1 MWKVDQNF
9 LGDLMF
15 LERLV
20 KKSLLAEL
28 SPAVTWF
35 LILLYALQALSKF
48 KSFTFLKRESFF
60 RIHLVRLLVTYGKFL
75 YVCTSSEHRLTCS
88 HIHLYM
94 NYQVLSLFKDIEI
107 ADIYKQFH
115 TCVY

>member
-1 MWKVDQNF
+1 MWKVDQTF
-9 LGDLMF
+9 LVDLMF

-60 RIHLVRLLVTYGKFL
+60 QIRLVRLLVMYGKFL
-75 YVCTSSEHRLTCS
+75 CVCTSSEHRLTC
-88 HIHLYM
+88 HIHLHM

-107 ADIYKQFH
+107 TDIYKQFH
-115 TCVY
+115 ICVY

>member
-1 MWKVDQNF
+1 MWKVDQTF
-9 LGDLMF
+9 LVDLMF

-20 KKSLLAEL
+20 KKSLLAD
-28 SPAVTWF
+28 

-60 RIHLVRLLVTYGKFL
+60 RIHLVRLLVMYGKFL
-75 YVCTSSEHRLTCS
+75 CVCTSSEHRLTC
-88 HIHLYM
+88 HIHLHNII
-94 NYQVLSLFKDIEI
+94 NYQVLSLFKDIKI

-115 TCVY
+115 ICVY

>member
-1 MWKVDQNF
+1 
-9 LGDLMF
+9 MF

-35 LILLYALQALSKF
+35 QILLYALQALSKC

-60 RIHLVRLLVTYGKFL
+60 RIRLVRLLVMYGKFL
-75 YVCTSSEHRLTCS
+75 CVCTSSEHRLTC
-88 HIHLYM
+88 HIHLHNII

-115 TCVY
+115 ICVY